1 MILVPTRELALQV
14 SSIVKELGKYLA
26 VNVMVA
32 TGGTSFKEDV
42 LRLQS
47 RETPVHIVVGMI
59 EFDRWKD

>member
-1 MILVPTRELALQV
+1 MPTRELALQV
-14 SSIVKELGKYLA
+14 SSVVKDLGKYLN

-47 RETPVHIVVGMI
+47 KDTPVHVVVG
-59 EFDRWKD
+59 KK